1 MHPVAGERR
10 AFMGAAALG
19 DLVLVVREDQVEA
32 AAVDVDRLAEMR
44 LDHRRAFDVP
54 AGPAPAPGASPSRSR
69 PRRDGFHS
77 TKSAG
82 SFL

>member
-1 MHPVAGERR
+1 MDPVAGERR

-19 DLVLVVREDQVEA
+19 DLVLVVGEDEVEA
-32 AAVDVDRLAEMR
+32 AAVDVDRLARDARSIIAE
-44 LDHRRAFDVP
+44 HSICQ
-54 AGPAPAPGASPSRSR
+54 PGR
-69 PRRDGFHS
+69 PRPQGLSQPITPSGDGFQS